1 LARNAGALP
10 DPSDDRAL
18 LDRAAAAAGQVALSY
33 FRTDLK
39 IVQKPDDQGPVTEA
53 DLAVN
58 QVLLEELRGAR
69 PDYGWL
75 SEESEDDA
83 RRLAARRVFIVDPID
98 GTRSFIDGQD
108 GFSVAIAV
116 VERGRVIAAAVDLPA
131 RQERFTAALGQGAA
145 KNGAPLGLGAGPAL
159 GEATVLTARKQ
170 LDPQHW
176 PGGVPPM
183 QRHFRS
189 SLAWRLCLVA
199 EGRFDAMLTFR
210 ETFEWDVAAGALI
223 AAEAGA
229 AVTDAQGLAF
239 RFNAPSGLQ
248 RGVIAAPAALH
259 ARIMAHRAPGGTGAA
274 APGGA
279 SD

>member
-1 LARNAGALP
+1 MSDVTRRGCRHRHCSRILRASSIVPKGPKSGQAGAAT
-10 DPSDDRAL
+10 S
-18 LDRAAAAAGQVALSY
+18 
-33 FRTDLK
+33 T
-39 IVQKPDDQGPVTEA
+39 
-53 DLAVN
+53 
-58 QVLLEELRGAR
+58 
-69 PDYGWL
+69 
-75 SEESEDDA
+75 
-83 RRLAARRVFIVDPID
+83 
-98 GTRSFIDGQD
+98 
-108 GFSVAIAV
+108 
-116 VERGRVIAAAVDLPA
+116 
-131 RQERFTAALGQGAA
+131 
-145 KNGAPLGLGAGPAL
+145 AL